1 MRKIRI
7 AVLDTGFDFYRQ
19 LRNPIAY
26 SACFLDK
33 AQPFDQHGHG
43 SCIITLLDSIGT
55 NLEFYNMT
63 VLNQKKIGKL
73 SFLKNAL
80 RTAIELDVDIINL
93 SLGIE
98 NSVTDSE
105 LESFL
110 KTCDE
115 KKIILVTTSSN
126 LGKNNYLMSY
136 DNIISIQRKDNVSK
150 SFLLPK
156 LGAFFVENTP
166 RILPWLNGTYKLS
179 GANSF
184 LTPLLIK
191 KLYQINEEVQNL
203 EDSFKLLLKLS
214 ASDILSR
221 NNNDCNIQR
230 ELPIDQSLCEQIRL
244 RLKSNTSKLYDEHN
258 QLILSNA
265 TNVNITGLVNL
276 IEDITNRAYIYD
288 SLWLQDIMFVE
299 NLSNRLLLMRER

>member
-1 MRKIRI
+1 MLIR
-7 AVLDTGFDFYRQ
+7 
-19 LRNPIAY
+19 
-26 SACFLDK
+26 
-33 AQPFDQHGHG
+33 

-98 NSVTDSE
+98 NSVIDSE

>member
-1 MRKIRI
+1 M
-7 AVLDTGFDFYRQ
+7 
-19 LRNPIAY
+19 
-26 SACFLDK
+26 
-33 AQPFDQHGHG
+33 
-43 SCIITLLDSIGT
+43 
-55 NLEFYNMT
+55 
-63 VLNQKKIGKL
+63 
-73 SFLKNAL
+73 
-80 RTAIELDVDIINL
+80 DIINL

-98 NSVTDSE
+98 NSVIDSE